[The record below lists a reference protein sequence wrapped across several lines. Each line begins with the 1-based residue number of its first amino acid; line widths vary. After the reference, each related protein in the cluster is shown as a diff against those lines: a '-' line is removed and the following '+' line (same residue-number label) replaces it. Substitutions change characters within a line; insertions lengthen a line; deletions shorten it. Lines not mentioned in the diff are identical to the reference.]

1 MKKAF
6 TFIELMVVI
15 AIMAIL
21 CAIISARVSAYK
33 EESDKEKSIKVENT
47 KTNNAERTTTYTITV
62 ISE

>member
-6 TFIELMVVI
+6 TLVELMFVI

-21 CAIISARVSAYK
+21 CAIISVKVSVYK
-33 EESDKEKSIKVENT
+33 EERDKEQSVKVENT

>member
-6 TFIELMVVI
+6 TLVELMIVV

-21 CAIISARVSAYK
+21 CAIISARFSAYK
-33 EESDKEKSIKVENT
+33 EERGKEQSVKVENT
-47 KTNNAERTTTYTITV
+47 KTNNVESTTTYTI

>member
-6 TFIELMVVI
+6 TLVELLIVV

-21 CAIISARVSAYK
+21 CAIISARFSVYK
-33 EESDKEKSIKVENT
+33 EEHNKEKSVKVENT
-47 KTNNAERTTTYTITV
+47 KTNNAERTTTYTI